1 MTLQITSKAIDHS
14 LVRIFGHSTLNKPH
28 TADNISCVSRSCN
41 EEKKKKRE
49 GLLSPELCKC
59 LLCGAQEFYVLFGHK
74 EVIVVCG
81 GCMAGR
87 EQGV

>member
-41 EEKKKKRE
+41 EEKKKK
-49 GLLSPELCKC
+49 GKDFCHLNCASAFC
-59 LLCGAQEFYVLFGHK
+59 
-74 EVIVVCG
+74 VVPKNSTFFL
-81 GCMAGR
+81 ATKR
-87 EQGV
+87 